1 MNKII
6 LVVENHD
13 DLRDLMVAAL
23 GHVGFE
29 ALGARSARQALSFL
43 EDVSPSAMVI
53 DFLLSD
59 MNGVE
64 LAQAIRARQSFER
77 TPLLMLT
84 GAPEVARR
92 ELSRAGIAVQVVEKP
107 LEPQAFTRKIEDLCR
122 AAAAT

>member
-13 DLRDLMVAAL
+13 DLRDLLVAAL
-23 GHVGFE
+23 AHLGFE

-43 EDVSPSAMVI
+43 EDVSPCAMVI
-53 DFLLSD
+53 DFLLAD

-64 LAQAIRARQSFER
+64 LAQAIRARPSFER

-84 GAPEVARR
+84 GVPDVARS
-92 ELSRAGIAVQVVEKP
+92 ELSRAGMDVQVVEKP
-107 LEPQAFTRKIEDLCR
+107 LEPQSFTSQIEDLCR
-122 AAAAT
+122 PAPST